1 MPDNGVKAVPHL
13 KHRCACKPDE
23 RSAIRQIRTKWRGE
37 VCRPD
42 ERNLIRRYHKITSST
57 PVCYQYWLTRRCC

>member
-23 RSAIRQIRTKWRGE
+23 RSAIRQIRTKWWGRFAGLMN
-37 VCRPD
+37 V
-42 ERNLIRRYHKITSST
+42 TSSGGIT
-57 PVCYQYWLTRRCC
+57 KLLRQRRFVINIG

>member
-37 VCRPD
+37 VCRLD